1 MRKLYAGTIGIMAA
15 AAVALTGCGP
25 TASTDSA
32 GVGAGSAT
40 QAGGGAQA
48 GDAEGDAGEAGGKT
62 KIVYWSNQRHDMD
75 YVQKKVDEFNA
86 SNDKNIEVVYEVMSE
101 NFDNNLE
108 LSFQSN
114 QAPDVFRAKSE
125 ITPYIKKNMV
135 IPIDKY
141 LTDED
146 KEVYGDTLGI
156 QNINMYDGEI
166 YSLPQ
171 FGNTFRLIY
180 NKDVFEKAGLDPEAP
195 PKTMEEVREYART
208 ITEKLGGEGV
218 YGFAMNLKNSYSALY
233 RSLDEV
239 ARLSDMFYY
248 DFKEGKYNF
257 DEYSKIAQVFADMYQ
272 DGSFFPG
279 CESLDIDPLRAQ
291 FALGNIGM
299 YMSGYW
305 EVSVYDTQFPTEQKW
320 AAAQLPTYDGVVDG
334 VNTINS
340 AGRSFVISSQCKNPD
355 AAYEFMKFMTS
366 EEYMID
372 YHEQG
377 YGIIVV
383 PSVAAKAKAATAYGA
398 EYFVL
403 NDTDTIA
410 PLAPEMAGLVIEGKT
425 FYDAFAAVI
434 FGEMNIDDAVSQMTE
449 SYNGAL
455 EAAVAAG
462 DIEPITAE

>member
-1 MRKLYAGTIGIMAA
+1 MRRLYVGTIGIMMAA
-15 AAVALTGCGP
+15 AMALSGCGP
-25 TASTDSA
+25 TASTENTT
-32 GVGAGSAT
+32 GA
-40 QAGGGAQA
+40 GAQA
-48 GDAEGDAGEAGGKT
+48 AGTQAEAQDGE
-62 KIVYWSNQRHDMD
+62 KIKLVYWSNQRHDME
-75 YVQKKVDEFNA
+75 YVQKKIDEFN
-86 SNDKNIEVVYEVMSE
+86 STNDMNIEVSYEAMTE
-101 NFDNNLE
+101 NYDNNLE

-114 QAPDVFRAKSE
+114 QAPDIFRAKSE
-125 ITPYIKKNMV
+125 ITPYIKKDMI
-135 IPIDKY
+135 IPLDEY

-146 KEVYGDTLGI
+146 REKYGDTLGV
-156 QNINMYDGEI
+156 QNINMYDGKI

-195 PKTMEEVREYART
+195 PKSMEELREYAKI
-208 ITEKLGGEGV
+208 ITEKLSSEGV

-248 DFKEGKYNF
+248 DFEEGKYNF
-257 DEYSKIAQVFADMYQ
+257 DEYAKIAQVFADMYQ

-305 EVSVYDTQFPTEQKW
+305 EVAVYDSQFPTEQNW
-320 AAAQLPTYDGVVDG
+320 AASVLPTYDGVVDG
-334 VNTINS
+334 VNTMNS
-340 AGRSFVISSQCKNPD
+340 AGRSFVISSQTKHPKE
-355 AAYEFMKFMTS
+355 AYEFMKFMTS
-366 EEYMID
+366 DDYMIG

-383 PSVAAKAKAATAYGA
+383 PSVAEKAKPATAYGA
-398 EYFVL
+398 EYFTL

-425 FYDAFAAVI
+425 FYDAFASVI
-434 FGEMNIDDAVSQMTE
+434 FGEMSVEDAVAQMTE

-455 EAAVAAG
+455 EEAISSG
-462 DIEPITAE
+462 DLEPIIVK

>member
-1 MRKLYAGTIGIMAA
+1 MRKYHIGTIGILMAA
-15 AAVALTGCGP
+15 AMAMTGCGP
-25 TASTDSA
+25 TASTETTA
-32 GVGAGSAT
+32 AANAGSQETSAS
-40 QAGGGAQA
+40 
-48 GDAEGDAGEAGGKT
+48 GEKT

-86 SNDKNIEVVYEVMSE
+86 TNDKNIEVVYEVMSE
-101 NFDNNLE
+101 NYDNNLE

-125 ITPYIKKNMV
+125 VVPYVKKDMIV
-135 IPIDKY
+135 PIDEY
-141 LTDED
+141 LTDAD
-146 KEVYGDTLGI
+146 KERYGDTLGI
-156 QNINMYDGEI
+156 ENINMYDGEI

-195 PKTMEEVREYART
+195 PKTMQEVREYAKI
-208 ITEKLGGEGV
+208 ITEKLSDQGV

-248 DFKEGKYNF
+248 DFKEGKYTF

-305 EVSVYDTQFPTEQKW
+305 EVAVYDTQFPTEQEW
-320 AAAQLPTYDGVVDG
+320 AACVLPTYDGVVDG
-334 VNTINS
+334 VNTMNS
-340 AGRSFVISSQCKNPD
+340 AGRSFVISSQCKNPE
-355 AAYEFMKFMTS
+355 AAYEFMKFMTTDD
-366 EEYMID
+366 YMVN
-372 YHEQG
+372 YHESG

-383 PSVAAKAKAATAYGA
+383 PSVAEKAKPATAYGA

-403 NDTDTIA
+403 NETDTIA

-425 FYDAFAAVI
+425 FYDAFASVI
-434 FGEMNIDDAVSQMTE
+434 FGEAKMDEVVAQMNE

-455 EAAVAAG
+455 EAAISSG
-462 DIEPITAE
+462 SMEPIVAE

>member
-1 MRKLYAGTIGIMAA
+1 MRRLYVGTIGIMMAA
-15 AAVALTGCGP
+15 AMALSGCGP
-25 TASTDSA
+25 TASTENTT
-32 GVGAGSAT
+32 GA
-40 QAGGGAQA
+40 GAQA
-48 GDAEGDAGEAGGKT
+48 AGTQAEAQDGE
-62 KIVYWSNQRHDMD
+62 KIKLVYWSNQRHDME
-75 YVQKKVDEFNA
+75 YVQQKIDEFN
-86 SNDKNIEVVYEVMSE
+86 STNDMNIEVSYEAMTE
-101 NFDNNLE
+101 NYDNNLE

-114 QAPDVFRAKSE
+114 QAPDIFRAKSE
-125 ITPYIKKNMV
+125 ITPYIKKDMI
-135 IPIDKY
+135 IPLDEY

-146 KEVYGDTLGI
+146 REKYGDTLGV
-156 QNINMYDGEI
+156 QNINMYDGKI

-195 PKTMEEVREYART
+195 PKSMEELREYAKI
-208 ITEKLGGEGV
+208 ITEKLSSEGV

-248 DFKEGKYNF
+248 DFEEGKYNF
-257 DEYSKIAQVFADMYQ
+257 DEYAKIAQVFADMYQ

-305 EVSVYDTQFPTEQKW
+305 EVAVYDSQFPTEQNW
-320 AAAQLPTYDGVVDG
+320 AASVLPTYDGVVDG
-334 VNTINS
+334 VNTMNS
-340 AGRSFVISSQCKNPD
+340 AGRSFVISSQTKHSKE
-355 AAYEFMKFMTS
+355 AYEFMKFMTS
-366 EEYMID
+366 DDYMIG

-383 PSVAAKAKAATAYGA
+383 PSVAEKAKPATAYGA
-398 EYFVL
+398 EYFTL

-425 FYDAFAAVI
+425 FYDAFASVI
-434 FGEMNIDDAVSQMTE
+434 FGEMSVEDAVAQMTE

-455 EAAVAAG
+455 EKAVSSG
-462 DIEPITAE
+462 ELEPIIVK

>member
-1 MRKLYAGTIGIMAA
+1 MRRLYVGTIGIMMAA
-15 AAVALTGCGP
+15 AMALSGCGP
-25 TASTDSA
+25 TASTENTT
-32 GVGAGSAT
+32 GA
-40 QAGGGAQA
+40 GAQA
-48 GDAEGDAGEAGGKT
+48 AGTQAEAQDGE
-62 KIVYWSNQRHDMD
+62 KIKLVYWSNQRHDME
-75 YVQKKVDEFNA
+75 YVQKKIDEFN
-86 SNDKNIEVVYEVMSE
+86 STNDMNIEVSYEAMTE
-101 NFDNNLE
+101 NYDNNLE

-114 QAPDVFRAKSE
+114 QAPDIFRAKSE
-125 ITPYIKKNMV
+125 ITPYIKKDMI
-135 IPIDKY
+135 IPLDEY

-146 KEVYGDTLGI
+146 REKYGDTLGV
-156 QNINMYDGEI
+156 QNINMYDGKI

-195 PKTMEEVREYART
+195 PKSMEELREYAKI
-208 ITEKLGGEGV
+208 ITEKLSSEGV

-248 DFKEGKYNF
+248 DFEEGKYNF
-257 DEYSKIAQVFADMYQ
+257 DEYAKIAQVFADMYQ

-305 EVSVYDTQFPTEQKW
+305 EVAVYDSQFPTEQNW
-320 AAAQLPTYDGVVDG
+320 AASVLPTYDGVVDG
-334 VNTINS
+334 VNTMNS
-340 AGRSFVISSQCKNPD
+340 AGRSFVISSQTKHPKE
-355 AAYEFMKFMTS
+355 AYEFMKFMTS
-366 EEYMID
+366 DDYMIG

-383 PSVAAKAKAATAYGA
+383 PSVAEKAKPATAYGA
-398 EYFVL
+398 EYFTL

-410 PLAPEMAGLVIEGKT
+410 PLAPEMTGLVIEGKT
-425 FYDAFAAVI
+425 FYDAFASVI
-434 FGEMNIDDAVSQMTE
+434 FGEMSVEDAVAQMTE

-455 EAAVAAG
+455 EEAISSG
-462 DIEPITAE
+462 DLEPIIVK

>member
-1 MRKLYAGTIGIMAA
+1 MRRLYVGTIGIMMAA
-15 AAVALTGCGP
+15 AMALSGCGP
-25 TASTDSA
+25 TASTENTT
-32 GVGAGSAT
+32 GA
-40 QAGGGAQA
+40 GAQA
-48 GDAEGDAGEAGGKT
+48 AGTQAEAQDGE
-62 KIVYWSNQRHDMD
+62 KIKLVYWSNQRHDME
-75 YVQKKVDEFNA
+75 YVQKKIDEFN
-86 SNDKNIEVVYEVMSE
+86 STNDMNIEVSYEAMTE
-101 NFDNNLE
+101 NYDNNLE

-114 QAPDVFRAKSE
+114 QAPDIFRAKSE
-125 ITPYIKKNMV
+125 ITPYIKKDMI
-135 IPIDKY
+135 IPLDEY

-146 KEVYGDTLGI
+146 REKYGDTLGV
-156 QNINMYDGEI
+156 QNINMYDGKI

-195 PKTMEEVREYART
+195 PKSMEELREYAKI
-208 ITEKLGGEGV
+208 ITEKLSSEGV

-248 DFKEGKYNF
+248 DFEEGKYNF
-257 DEYSKIAQVFADMYQ
+257 DEYAKIAQVFADTYQ

-305 EVSVYDTQFPTEQKW
+305 EVAVYDSQFPTEQNW
-320 AAAQLPTYDGVVDG
+320 AASVLPTYDGVVDG
-334 VNTINS
+334 VNTMNS
-340 AGRSFVISSQCKNPD
+340 AGRSFVISSQTKHPKE
-355 AAYEFMKFMTS
+355 AYEFMKFMTS
-366 EEYMID
+366 DDYMIG

-383 PSVAAKAKAATAYGA
+383 PSVAEKAKPATAYGA
-398 EYFVL
+398 EYFTL

-410 PLAPEMAGLVIEGKT
+410 PLAPEMTGLVIEGKT
-425 FYDAFAAVI
+425 FYDAFASVI
-434 FGEMNIDDAVSQMTE
+434 FGEMSVEDAVAQMTE

-455 EAAVAAG
+455 EEAISSG
-462 DIEPITAE
+462 DLEPIIVK

>member
-1 MRKLYAGTIGIMAA
+1 MRRLYVGTIGIMMAA
-15 AAVALTGCGP
+15 AMALSGCGP
-25 TASTDSA
+25 TASTENTT
-32 GVGAGSAT
+32 GA
-40 QAGGGAQA
+40 GAQA
-48 GDAEGDAGEAGGKT
+48 AGTQAEAQDGE
-62 KIVYWSNQRHDMD
+62 KIKLVYWSNQRHDME
-75 YVQKKVDEFNA
+75 YVQKKINEFN
-86 SNDKNIEVVYEVMSE
+86 STNDMNIEVSYEAMTE
-101 NFDNNLE
+101 NYDNNLE

-114 QAPDVFRAKSE
+114 QAPDIFRAKSE
-125 ITPYIKKNMV
+125 ITPYIKKDMI
-135 IPIDKY
+135 IPLDEY

-146 KEVYGDTLGI
+146 REKYGDTLGV
-156 QNINMYDGEI
+156 QNINMYDGKI

-195 PKTMEEVREYART
+195 PKSMEELREYAKI
-208 ITEKLGGEGV
+208 ITEKLSSEGV

-248 DFKEGKYNF
+248 DFEEGKYNF
-257 DEYSKIAQVFADMYQ
+257 DEYAKIAQVFADMYQ

-305 EVSVYDTQFPTEQKW
+305 EVAVYDSQFPTEQNW
-320 AAAQLPTYDGVVDG
+320 AASVLPTYDGVVDG
-334 VNTINS
+334 VNTMNS
-340 AGRSFVISSQCKNPD
+340 AGRSFVISSQTKHPKE
-355 AAYEFMKFMTS
+355 AYEFMKFMTS
-366 EEYMID
+366 DDYMIG

-383 PSVAAKAKAATAYGA
+383 PSVAEKAKPATAYGA
-398 EYFVL
+398 EYFTL

-425 FYDAFAAVI
+425 FYDAFASVI
-434 FGEMNIDDAVSQMTE
+434 FGEMSVEDAVAQMTE

-455 EAAVAAG
+455 EEAISSG
-462 DIEPITAE
+462 DLEPIIVK

>member
-1 MRKLYAGTIGIMAA
+1 MRRLYVGTIGIMMAA
-15 AAVALTGCGP
+15 AMALSGCGP
-25 TASTDSA
+25 TASTENTT
-32 GVGAGSAT
+32 GA
-40 QAGGGAQA
+40 GAQA
-48 GDAEGDAGEAGGKT
+48 AGTQAEAQDGE
-62 KIVYWSNQRHDMD
+62 KIKLVYWSNQRHDME
-75 YVQKKVDEFNA
+75 YVQQKIDEFN
-86 SNDKNIEVVYEVMSE
+86 STNDMNIEVSYEAMTE
-101 NFDNNLE
+101 NYDNNLE

-114 QAPDVFRAKSE
+114 QAPDIFRAKSE
-125 ITPYIKKNMV
+125 ITPYIKKDMI
-135 IPIDKY
+135 IPLDEY

-146 KEVYGDTLGI
+146 REKYGDTLGV
-156 QNINMYDGEI
+156 QNINMYDGKI

-195 PKTMEEVREYART
+195 PKSMEELREYAKI
-208 ITEKLGGEGV
+208 ITEKLSSEGV

-248 DFKEGKYNF
+248 DFEEGKYNF
-257 DEYSKIAQVFADMYQ
+257 DEYAKIAQVFADMYQ

-305 EVSVYDTQFPTEQKW
+305 EVAVYDSQFPTEQNW
-320 AAAQLPTYDGVVDG
+320 AASVLPTYDGVVDG
-334 VNTINS
+334 VNTMNS
-340 AGRSFVISSQCKNPD
+340 AGRSFVISSQTKHPKE
-355 AAYEFMKFMTS
+355 AYEFMKFMTS
-366 EEYMID
+366 DDYMIG

-383 PSVAAKAKAATAYGA
+383 PSVAEKAKPATAYGA
-398 EYFVL
+398 EYFTL

-425 FYDAFAAVI
+425 FYDAFASVI
-434 FGEMNIDDAVSQMTE
+434 FGEMSVEDAVAQMTE

-455 EAAVAAG
+455 EKAVSSG
-462 DIEPITAE
+462 ELEPIVVK

>member
-1 MRKLYAGTIGIMAA
+1 MKRFYAGTIGIMMA

-25 TASTDSA
+25 TASTESSA
-32 GVGAGSAT
+32 EAGAGT
-40 QAGGGAQA
+40 QA
-48 GDAEGDAGEAGGKT
+48 AGGQEQNGE
-62 KIVYWSNQRHDMD
+62 KIKLVYWSNQRHDME
-75 YVQKKVDEFNA
+75 YVQQKIDEFNA
-86 SNDKNIEVVYEVMSE
+86 TNDMNIEVSYEAMTE
-101 NFDNNLE
+101 NYDNNLE

-114 QAPDVFRAKSE
+114 QAPDIFRAKSE
-125 ITPYIKKNMV
+125 ITPYIKKDMI
-135 IPIDKY
+135 IPLDEY

-146 KEVYGDTLGI
+146 YEKYGDTLGV
-156 QNINMYDGEI
+156 QNINMYDGKI

-180 NKDVFEKAGLDPEAP
+180 NKDVFRKAGLDPEAP
-195 PKTMEEVREYART
+195 PKSMDELREYAKI
-208 ITEKLGGEGV
+208 ITEKLGSEGV

-248 DFKEGKYNF
+248 DFKEGKYKF
-257 DEYSKIAQVFADMYQ
+257 DEYAKIAQVFADMYQ

-305 EVSVYDTQFPTEQKW
+305 EVAVYDSQFPTEQEW
-320 AAAQLPTYDGVVDG
+320 AASVLPTYDGVVDG
-334 VNTINS
+334 VNTMNS
-340 AGRSFVISSQCKNPD
+340 AGRSFVISSQSKHPKE
-355 AAYEFMKFMTS
+355 AYEFMKFMTS
-366 EEYMID
+366 DDYMIG

-383 PSVAAKAKAATAYGA
+383 PSVAEKAKPATAYGA
-398 EYFVL
+398 EYFTL

-425 FYDAFAAVI
+425 FYDAFASVI
-434 FGEMNIDDAVSQMTE
+434 FGEMSAEDAVAQMTE

-455 EAAVAAG
+455 EAAVSSG
-462 DIEPITAE
+462 ELEPIIAE

>member
-1 MRKLYAGTIGIMAA
+1 MRRLYVGTIGIMMAA
-15 AAVALTGCGP
+15 AMALSGCGP
-25 TASTDSA
+25 TASTENTT
-32 GVGAGSAT
+32 GA
-40 QAGGGAQA
+40 GAQA
-48 GDAEGDAGEAGGKT
+48 AGTQAEAQDGE
-62 KIVYWSNQRHDMD
+62 KIKLVYWSNQRHDME
-75 YVQKKVDEFNA
+75 YVQKKIDEFN
-86 SNDKNIEVVYEVMSE
+86 STNDMNIEVSYEAMTE
-101 NFDNNLE
+101 NYDNNLE
-108 LSFQSN
+108 LSFQAN
-114 QAPDVFRAKSE
+114 QAPDIFRAKSE
-125 ITPYIKKNMV
+125 ITPYIKKDMI
-135 IPIDKY
+135 IPLDEY

-146 KEVYGDTLGI
+146 REKYGDTLGV
-156 QNINMYDGEI
+156 QNINMYDGKI

-195 PKTMEEVREYART
+195 PKSMEELREYAKI
-208 ITEKLGGEGV
+208 ITEKLSSEGV

-248 DFKEGKYNF
+248 DFEEGKYNF
-257 DEYSKIAQVFADMYQ
+257 DEYAKIAQVFADMYQ

-305 EVSVYDTQFPTEQKW
+305 EVAVYDSQFPTEQNW
-320 AAAQLPTYDGVVDG
+320 AASVLPTYDGVVDG
-334 VNTINS
+334 VNTMNS
-340 AGRSFVISSQCKNPD
+340 AGRSFVISSQTKHPKE
-355 AAYEFMKFMTS
+355 AYEFMKFMTS
-366 EEYMID
+366 DDYMIG

-383 PSVAAKAKAATAYGA
+383 PSVAEKAKPATAYGA
-398 EYFVL
+398 EYFTL

-425 FYDAFAAVI
+425 FYDAFASVI
-434 FGEMNIDDAVSQMTE
+434 FGEMSVEDAVAQMTE

-455 EAAVAAG
+455 EEAISSG
-462 DIEPITAE
+462 DLEPIIVK

>member
-1 MRKLYAGTIGIMAA
+1 MRRLYVGTIGIMMAA
-15 AAVALTGCGP
+15 AMALSGCGP
-25 TASTDSA
+25 TASTENTT
-32 GVGAGSAT
+32 GA
-40 QAGGGAQA
+40 GAQA
-48 GDAEGDAGEAGGKT
+48 AGTQAEAQDGE
-62 KIVYWSNQRHDMD
+62 KIKLVYWSNQRHDME
-75 YVQKKVDEFNA
+75 YVQKKIDEFN
-86 SNDKNIEVVYEVMSE
+86 STNDMNIEVSYEAMTE
-101 NFDNNLE
+101 NYDNNLE

-114 QAPDVFRAKSE
+114 QAPDIFRAKSE
-125 ITPYIKKNMV
+125 ITPYIKKDMI
-135 IPIDKY
+135 IPLDEY

-146 KEVYGDTLGI
+146 REKYGDTLGV
-156 QNINMYDGEI
+156 QNINMYDGKI

-171 FGNTFRLIY
+171 CGNTFRLIY

-195 PKTMEEVREYART
+195 PKSMEELREYAKI
-208 ITEKLGGEGV
+208 ITEKLSSEGV

-248 DFKEGKYNF
+248 DFEEGKYNF
-257 DEYSKIAQVFADMYQ
+257 DEYAKIAQVFADMYQ

-305 EVSVYDTQFPTEQKW
+305 EVAVYDSQFPTEQNW
-320 AAAQLPTYDGVVDG
+320 AASVLPTYDGVVDG
-334 VNTINS
+334 VNTMNS
-340 AGRSFVISSQCKNPD
+340 AGRSFVISSQTKHPKE
-355 AAYEFMKFMTS
+355 AYEFMKFMTS
-366 EEYMID
+366 DDYMIG

-383 PSVAAKAKAATAYGA
+383 PSVAEKAKPATAYGA
-398 EYFVL
+398 EYFTL

-425 FYDAFAAVI
+425 FYDAFASVI
-434 FGEMNIDDAVSQMTE
+434 FGEMSVEDAVAQMTE

-455 EAAVAAG
+455 EEAISSG
-462 DIEPITAE
+462 DLEPIIVK